1 MEALLGLAK
10 AIPPDGW
17 LVISLLASA
26 TVMGLHSVVAN
37 LVGRDAPWDDV
48 DTETETDRELLGR

>member
-17 LVISLLASA
+17 LVVSLLASA
-26 TVMGLHSVVAN
+26 IVMGFDSIIAD
-37 LVGRDAPWDDV
+37 LVGRDVGWDDV
-48 DTETETDRELLGR
+48 DTGAESDRELVGR

>member
-17 LVISLLASA
+17 LVMSLVASA
-26 TVMGLHSVVAN
+26 IVMGFDSIIAD
-37 LVGRDAPWDDV
+37 LVGRDIGWDDV
-48 DTETETDRELLGR
+48 DAAADSDREVLGR